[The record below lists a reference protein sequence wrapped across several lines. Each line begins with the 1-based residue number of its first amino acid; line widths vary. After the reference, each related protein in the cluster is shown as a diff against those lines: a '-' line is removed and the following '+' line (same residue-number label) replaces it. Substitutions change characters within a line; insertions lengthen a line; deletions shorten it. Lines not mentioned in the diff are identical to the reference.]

1 MDPEEEWEVVPIEE
15 DEKIT
20 DSTPIGKIL
29 NQNKNE
35 LALVI
40 MTPTVVRNHDFVFI
54 IDDLNRNKFTIAA
67 LHKKEL
73 TREDLV
79 IYFKDM
85 VPKIHDMD
93 ILEAE
98 F

>member
-67 LHKKEL
+67 LLKKEL